1 VIRLFSIYGK
11 LKEVHVRM
19 KKNNGKPKTKKSPQ
33 NKTENVSTMDTASM
47 SVNSLKKGAQPDVK
61 SRRSV
66 QKTAK
71 VSKTVDSG
79 GISNLFKTV
88 GLFLRQ
94 AKVEL
99 KKVKWPTRK
108 ELIASTVV
116 VLVVTILVSF
126 YLGLIDLG
134 LIKIIKHAIG

>member
-1 VIRLFSIYGK
+1 
-11 LKEVHVRM
+11 M
-19 KKNNGKPKTKKSPQ
+19 KKNNRKPKSKKSP
-33 NKTENVSTMDTASM
+33 KKAKITAAAGAAST
-47 SVNSLKKGAQPDVK
+47 SVDVANKGAKLDGKPGRV
-61 SRRSV
+61 V

-71 VSKTVDSG
+71 AGKPGESG
-79 GISNLFKTV
+79 GASNLFKTV

-116 VLVVTILVSF
+116 VIVLTLLISL
-126 YLGLIDLG
+126 YLGLVDLG
-134 LIKIIKHAIG
+134 LIKIIKHVVG

>member
-1 VIRLFSIYGK
+1 
-11 LKEVHVRM
+11 M
-19 KKNNGKPKTKKSPQ
+19 KKNNRKPKSRKSPK
-33 NKTENVSTMDTASM
+33 KTKPTVAAGAASM
-47 SVNSLKKGAQPDVK
+47 SADVVKKGAKPDGK
-61 SRRSV
+61 PGRAV

-71 VSKTVDSG
+71 TGKPAEG
-79 GISNLFKTV
+79 GGASNLFKSV

-116 VLVVTILVSF
+116 VIVLTLLISL
-126 YLGLIDLG
+126 YLGLVDLG
-134 LIKIIKHAIG
+134 LIKIIKYVVG

>member
-1 VIRLFSIYGK
+1 
-11 LKEVHVRM
+11 VRM
-19 KKNNGKPKTKKSPQ
+19 KKNNRKPKSKKSPQ
-33 NKTENVSTMDTASM
+33 KKVENAAVVDGVSTSAEATD
-47 SVNSLKKGAQPDVK
+47 KGSKSNGKPD
-61 SRRSV
+61 RAV

-71 VSKTVDSG
+71 AGKSG
-79 GISNLFKTV
+79 EKGGTSNLFKTV

-116 VLVVTILVSF
+116 VIVLTLLVSL
-126 YLGLIDLG
+126 YLGLVDLG
-134 LIKIIKHAIG
+134 LIKIIKHVIR

>member
-1 VIRLFSIYGK
+1 
-11 LKEVHVRM
+11 M
-19 KKNNGKPKTKKSPQ
+19 KKNNRKPKSKKSLK
-33 NKTENVSTMDTASM
+33 NKGKNTTATGTVSAAGE
-47 SVNSLKKGAQPDVK
+47 GAKAAQSDGNAGRV
-61 SRRSV
+61 V
-66 QKTAK
+66 QKSVKAPK
-71 VSKTVDSG
+71 SSENG

-116 VLVVTILVSF
+116 VIVLTILVSF

-134 LIKIIKHAIG
+134 LIKIIKHVIG

>member
-1 VIRLFSIYGK
+1 MSPV
-11 LKEVHVRM
+11 
-19 KKNNGKPKTKKSPQ
+19 KTGASPDTKSGR
-33 NKTENVSTMDTASM
+33 V
-47 SVNSLKKGAQPDVK
+47 
-61 SRRSV
+61 V

-71 VSKTVDSG
+71 VKNSGDSG
-79 GISNLFKTV
+79 GMSNWFKTV

-116 VLVVTILVSF
+116 VIILTVLVSF
-126 YLGLIDLG
+126 YLGLVDLG
-134 LIKIIKHAIG
+134 LIKIIKHVVG

>member
-1 VIRLFSIYGK
+1 
-11 LKEVHVRM
+11 M
-19 KKNNGKPKTKKSPQ
+19 KP
-33 NKTENVSTMDTASM
+33 AR
-47 SVNSLKKGAQPDVK
+47 A
-61 SRRSV
+61 V
-66 QKTAK
+66 QKASKPAK
-71 VSKTVDSG
+71 TGERSG
-79 GISNLFKTV
+79 SNLFKTI

-116 VLVVTILVSF
+116 VIVLTILVSF

-134 LIKIIKHAIG
+134 LIKIIKHVIG